1 MMVSSTDLRRI
12 AGAKNLHPLMFSL
25 AEEINK
31 QAAAFGL
38 TNKGDL
44 ARFLANVCVE
54 TQGFTRLEENLNY
67 SAGRLLKVWPKRFP
81 TLASTKGFAGNPQAL
96 ANKVYGGRLGNA
108 GKANAGW
115 LYRGSGA
122 LQTTGFDNFAEV
134 EKATGLPVT
143 DYPDMLRKPDLAV
156 KAALI
161 FWQRRGL
168 NGVADIGRVRQVIN
182 GGTNGLAEV
191 KAALARA
198 QKLDLMVPAKWPV
211 VVRPVDELTA
221 HHEDPAAIEPVKVE
235 PAKPDAPQP
244 WLHPDQDPAV
254 SGDAPAPVSPTGLKG
269 LVLTL
274 VAACAAGLAWVAQLP
289 CDWLGIFCK

>member
-1 MMVSSTDLRRI
+1 MVSSTDLRRI

-38 TNKGDL
+38 TDKGDL

-134 EKATGLPVT
+134 ERVTKLPVT

-161 FWQRRGL
+161 FWQRRNL

-198 QKLDLMVPAKWPV
+198 QKLDLMVPAKWPLSAS
-211 VVRPVDELTA
+211 PVSGKPLAGGPEA
-221 HHEDPAAIEPVKVE
+221 S
-235 PAKPDAPQP
+235 KPDAPQP
-244 WLHPDQDPAV
+244 WLHPDQDPAI
-254 SGDAPAPVSPTGLKG
+254 SGDEPAPVSPSGLKG

-289 CDWLGIFCK
+289 CDLTGWDIFCK